1 MEITEEK
8 IAEIVKLTISE
19 YRRQEGLEGSRGKRT
34 VEYQE
39 AIRMITDYYSGRG
52 SKKVGEALREMSQDA
67 YFKILPKYFR
77 DGMTLEQLS
86 IAFDCEPITI
96 SRNKKRLCLEVL
108 RRVK

>member
-1 MEITEEK
+1 MELTEEK
-8 IAEIVKLTISE
+8 ITEIVKLTISE

-39 AIRMITDYYSGRG
+39 AIRMIAEYYSGRG
-52 SKKVGEALREMSQDA
+52 NKKVGEALNEISRDA

-77 DGMTLEQLS
+77 DGMTIDQLA
-86 IAFDCEPITI
+86 IAFDCEPVTI